1 MRTIRF
7 AVSWLVLA
15 LIGWLAYA
23 LLRAFA
29 TIIRLDVPF
38 FDWQWYV
45 PVIALLIVVPICL
58 THRLLHGRSTSFNK
72 RTLITFAMIFAWAII
87 GCSGFGQMIQLNPTQ
102 AAPIKI
108 SFWAFGDLSQ
118 MPDSVLK
125 DIAAANGDI
134 YLDIGRGPYGQALMA
149 AMRRLAQDG
158 VEVHWMPEAANFLS
172 TPVHREWITNA
183 QQAAALIKREH
194 LTNVRGLIGDVEPP
208 MNAPLDLVGIDQPQF
223 DQAVSNLRNLIDD
236 LHRDYPDVQ
245 IGVTA
250 MWAHYVDVLDGDAD
264 LSIVMRSP
272 MDPPGGWDFVNLM
285 TYASYMPSDWHAYY
299 VYLHAQAMAKLYP
312 RDQVSH
318 LIGLVGGGMPGEPL
332 MGFDNLVR
340 DARISRAL
348 GVREIVVFQL
358 DGALKVFGED
368 FVRRFVGA
376 MNSPDAV
383 INAPFSRPVSLVF
396 YATVLA
402 DALLDVRG
410 PRVWLW
416 IVWIIASGVI
426 ARRWSRG
433 DS

>member
-1 MRTIRF
+1 MRNVRF
-7 AVSWLVLA
+7 IISWLVLA
-15 LIGWLAYA
+15 LIGWLAYT

-58 THRLLHGRSTSFNK
+58 THRLLHRRSTSFNK
-72 RTLITFAMIFAWAII
+72 RTLITFAMLFAWAII
-87 GCSGFGQMIQLNPTQ
+87 GGNGFGQTIQLNPTQ
-102 AAPIKI
+102 AVLIKI

-118 MPDSVLK
+118 MPKSVLK
-125 DIAAANGDI
+125 DIAVTNGDI
-134 YLDIGRGPYGQALMA
+134 YLDIGRGPYGQALAA
-149 AMRRLAQDG
+149 AMRRLAGDG
-158 VEVHWMPEAANFLS
+158 IEVYWMLEAANFLS

-183 QQAAALIKREH
+183 QQAAAMIKREG

-208 MNAPLDLVGIDQPQF
+208 MSVPLDLVGIDQSRF
-223 DQAVSNLRNLIDD
+223 DQAVSDLRKLIDD
-236 LHRDYPDVQ
+236 IHHGYPDLK

-285 TYASYMPSDWHAYY
+285 TYASFVPPDWRAYY
-299 VYLHAQAMAKLYP
+299 VYLHEQAMAKLYP
-312 RDQVSH
+312 RDRVSH
-318 LIGLVGGGMPGEPL
+318 LIGLVGESMPGEAL
-332 MGFDNLVR
+332 MGVDDLVR
-340 DARISRAL
+340 DARISYTL

-358 DGALKVFGED
+358 NGALKVFGED
-368 FVRRFVGA
+368 FVRRFVTA
-376 MNSPDAV
+376 VNSPDAV
-383 INAPFSRPVSLVF
+383 INVPFSRPVSIVF
-396 YATVLA
+396 YATALV

-416 IVWIIASGVI
+416 IAWIIASGVI

-433 DS
+433 DL